1 MAIVLLIIFGV
12 VYIVSKAQLDS
23 KVNSYPLDRVNTI
36 KMQADNC
43 SPAEKQRRMV
53 AGYYD
58 KDANHPY

>member
-1 MAIVLLIIFGV
+1 MAIVLLIIFGI

-43 SPAEKQRRMV
+43 
-53 AGYYD
+53 
-58 KDANHPY
+58 